1 MNSAPNQRAS
11 DHHAGE
17 GHDMGGMGHG
27 SGLKGLG
34 LMLLCCLPM
43 IAIFILLAV
52 GLLR

>member
-1 MNSAPNQRAS
+1 MNSAPNERAS
-11 DHHAGE
+11 DHQAGG
-17 GHDMGGMGHG
+17 GHGMGGMGHG